1 MSAFLKLYIVLIWV
15 VLISFTGFELTCML
29 PVLKVSFHSLEQRYF
44 KECLPYVIVWNLG
57 MYNSLFTILLRFWVS
72 VRTSL
77 LSWKRF
83 IKSVGKVVQWKSY
96 TSLNWK
102 NFITSLTF
110 KKFKSQN
117 FWFETWVSGG
127 EKVKMLRSKNQE
139 WNDKIREKYEM
150 MVRNYKIRKNLRGVV
165 VWPPPPL

>member
-1 MSAFLKLYIVLIWV
+1 MNFLMNAFLKLYIVLIWV

-29 PVLKVSFHSLEQRYF
+29 PVLKVSFHSFEQRYF

-127 EKVKMLRSKNQE
+127 EKVKMRMHFLCRTS
-139 WNDKIREKYEM
+139 IALMFSSYE
-150 MVRNYKIRKNLRGVV
+150 RPQTLQPYIKLE
-165 VWPPPPL
+165 